1 MADFYQ
7 GGSVTTLHS
16 LGPQDRPRLEA
27 ELVRFAQKRPLALV
41 LPSLA
46 TEMDGPALPRIL
58 DELKGA
64 AYLGEVVVTMGKTTR
79 KDFTRA
85 REVFGVLPQP
95 HSIVWNDGKRVQKL
109 LTELTDHG
117 ISIGQEGKGRSV
129 WLALGVVMARG
140 KSRLLALHDCDIIDY
155 DRYLLGRLAYPLMSP
170 HLDFEFCKG
179 YYARVTH
186 KMFGRVTRLFVT
198 PLLQSLM
205 ALLGPV
211 PYLGF
216 LDSFRYP
223 LAGEFAMDLELA
235 RINRIPGDW
244 GLEVGVLGEVWRNT
258 SPRRVCQV
266 DLAESYEHKHQAL
279 SPDDAGKG
287 LLKMVTDIARTVLRT
302 LAAQGVDLSP
312 GMLRSL
318 QVAYVRVAEDI
329 IASYAADAAIN
340 GLSFDRHEEGG
351 AVEAFARGLAGAIDQ
366 FIADPSGQM
375 VISNWNRVMSAIPD
389 FLERLLAAV
398 EADNS

>member
-7 GGSVTTLHS
+7 GGVITTLHS

-27 ELVRFAQKRPLALV
+27 ELGRFARKRPLALV

-46 TEMDGPALPRIL
+46 AEMDGPALPRIL
-58 DELKGA
+58 EELTGA
-64 AYLGEVVVTMGKTTR
+64 AYVSEVVVTMGKTTR
-79 KDFTRA
+79 KDFMRA
-85 REVFGVLPQP
+85 REVFGKLPQP
-95 HSIVWNDGKRVQKL
+95 LSIVWNDGKRIQKL

-117 ISIGQEGKGRSV
+117 INIGQEGKGRSV

-179 YYARVTH
+179 FYARVTH

-198 PLLQSLM
+198 PLLRALM
-205 ALLGPV
+205 DLLGPV
-211 PYLGF
+211 PYLRF
-216 LDSFRYP
+216 LDCFRYP

-244 GLEVGVLGEVWRNT
+244 GLEVGVLSEVWRNT

-279 SPDDAGKG
+279 SPDDASKG
-287 LLKMVTDIARTVLRT
+287 LLKMVSDIARTVLRN

-318 QVAYVRVAEDI
+318 QVAYVRVAEDT

-340 GLSFDRHEEGG
+340 GLAFDRHEEGG
-351 AVEAFARGLAGAIDQ
+351 AVDAFAQGLAGAIEQ
-366 FIADPSGQM
+366 FTADPGGQM
-375 VISNWNRVMSAIPD
+375 IISNWNRVMSAIPD

>member
-7 GGSVTTLHS
+7 GGVITTLHA

-27 ELVRFAQKRPLALV
+27 ELCRFAKKRPLALV

-46 TEMDGPALPRIL
+46 AEMDGPALPHIL
-58 DELKGA
+58 EELKGA
-64 AYLGEVVVTMGKTTR
+64 EYVTEVVVTMGVTSR
-79 KDFTRA
+79 KDFARA
-85 REVFGVLPQP
+85 RKVFGVLPQP
-95 HSIVWNDGKRVQKL
+95 VSIVWNDGKRIQKL
-109 LTELTDHG
+109 LNELISGG

-140 KSRLLALHDCDIIDY
+140 HSRLVALHDCDIIDY

-170 HLDFEFCKG
+170 HMDFEFCKG

-186 KMFGRVTRLFVT
+186 KLYGRVTRLFVT
-198 PLLQSLM
+198 PLIRALM
-205 ALLGPV
+205 DMLGPE
-211 PYLGF
+211 PYLRF

-258 SPRRVCQV
+258 NPRRVCQV
-266 DLAESYEHKHQAL
+266 DLAESYEHKHQNL
-279 SPDDAGKG
+279 SPNDATKG
-287 LLKMVTDIARTVLRT
+287 LLKMTCDIARTVLRT
-302 LAAQGVDLSP
+302 LAAQGVDLSA
-312 GMLRSL
+312 GLMRSL
-318 QVAYVRVAEDI
+318 QVAYVRMAEDTI
-329 IASYAADAAIN
+329 SSYAADAAIN
-340 GLSFDRHEEGG
+340 GLGFDRHEEGSS
-351 AVEAFARGLAGAIDQ
+351 VEVFARGLQRAIDQ
-366 FIADPSGQM
+366 FNSDPRGQT
-375 VISNWNRVMSAIPD
+375 VIGNWNRVISAIPD
-389 FLERLLAAV
+389 FLERLSEAV